1 MSVAIIEINDC
12 SLCCGTDKGD
22 IFMSPGYALLT
33 AEGITT
39 GNAALQNA
47 YLEPQKSF
55 NQYWRQLNLSPLSSP
70 TSQAR
75 HNADLAYAQLL
86 QLHQDSGSPDEII
99 FAAPG
104 SFDREQLS
112 IILGLAKASPFKT
125 LGLIDS
131 AVAAVSFSN
140 EKQLI
145 ASSTQNNQLLHLDI
159 QLHQLVLTRL
169 TVDSHIVRT
178 QVDIIADIGLKTFY
192 DNWARYIANQFIQQY
207 RYDPIHTAKGEQ
219 QLYNSLPRWLE
230 KINGAQELAIALDS
244 PQGRYRLNLNRNDL
258 LASCSAKLDQLHQ
271 RLNNLLHEG
280 DTLITSHRVNLLPG
294 LGEKLGSYLQLP
306 NNAAVFGC
314 LENLESI
321 TGDGENIHF
330 ITKLPN
336 QRGAASDTEHS
347 TTLSTPSKAAVPEPE
362 PEPDKDTQA
371 ISTTPTHIL
380 YQHKAEALGDK
391 LYIHQHD
398 EQLTFSQQQTSDTAL
413 VRENGELLLQ
423 SEQVD
428 VATSAANQ
436 PLQTGDTIKIG
447 PHSLQLIEVI

>member
-1 MSVAIIEINDC
+1 
-12 SLCCGTDKGD
+12 
-22 IFMSPGYALLT
+22 MSPGYALLT
-33 AEGITT
+33 DKGITT
-39 GNAALQNA
+39 GKIALQKA

-86 QLHQDSGSPDEII
+86 QLHQDSGSPEEII

-140 EKQLI
+140 EQRLI
-145 ASSTQNNQLLHLDI
+145 TPSPQSSQLLHLDI

-169 TVDSHIVRT
+169 TVDSHIART
-178 QVDIIADIGLKTFY
+178 HVDIIADIGLKTFY

-207 RYDPIHTAKGEQ
+207 RYDPLHTAEGEQ
-219 QLYNSLPRWLE
+219 QLYNSLPSWLE
-230 KINGAQELAIALDS
+230 QINGDQELAIALDS

-258 LASCSAKLDQLHQ
+258 LASSSIKLDQLHQ
-271 RLNNLLHEG
+271 KLNNILRKG
-280 DTLITSHRVNLLPG
+280 DTLITSHRANLLPG
-294 LGEKLGSYLQLP
+294 LDEKLGAYLQLP
-306 NNAAVFGC
+306 NNAAVLGC
-314 LENLESI
+314 LENIESI
-321 TGDGENIHF
+321 TGSGENIHF
-330 ITKLPN
+330 ITKLPSQQGAN
-336 QRGAASDTEHS
+336 AKPEHSAASP
-347 TTLSTPSKAAVPEPE
+347 TPSKTTTTETKEPG
-362 PEPDKDTQA
+362 KDTQA
-371 ISTTPTHIL
+371 TSTTPTHIL
-380 YQHKAEALGDK
+380 YQHKAEAIGDR
-391 LYIHQHD
+391 LYIHHHS
-398 EQLTFSQQQTSDTAL
+398 EQLTFSQQQTGDILL
-413 VRENGELLLQ
+413 VRENGKLLLQ

-428 VATSAANQ
+428 VTTATPNQ
-436 PLQTGDTIKIG
+436 ALQTGDTIKIG